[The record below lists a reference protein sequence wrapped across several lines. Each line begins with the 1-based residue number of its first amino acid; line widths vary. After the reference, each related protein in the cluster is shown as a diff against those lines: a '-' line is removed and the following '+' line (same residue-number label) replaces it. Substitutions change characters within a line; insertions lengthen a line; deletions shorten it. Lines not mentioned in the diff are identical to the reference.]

1 MLMLRTRPALQGA
14 GRSIVWILAVVLGVM
29 LSTPATAHDIPDE
42 IVLHGFVKPEGERLH
57 FLVRVPLAMLL
68 SMNLPKRGVGY
79 LDLAAIDEKL
89 QASAAATAREI
100 ELYENGVALTPSRT
114 TARISQPSDASFESY
129 AKALAN
135 IAGPKLPDSTSVF
148 WNQGYFD
155 AHLEYP
161 IRSER
166 SDFSLD
172 MRLAPG
178 LKGRLKLV
186 VRFLPPDG
194 STRAYELHGGA
205 GHVMLDP
212 RWHQAAWAFIKFGFS
227 HILDGVDHL
236 LFLLC
241 LVMPF
246 RRVGWTLVAVV
257 TSFTVAHSITLIA
270 AAYGMVPGGAWFPPL
285 VEALI
290 AASIIYMAL
299 ENVLRPN
306 LRWRWLV
313 AGLFGLVHGFGF
325 SFMLQNQFQLAG
337 DHLLLSLLAFNIGIE
352 LGQLAFIA
360 VAIAVLGLLF
370 EKTRLSER
378 LVTVVISAF
387 VAHTAW
393 HWLAER
399 WNTLSRVQWPQ
410 FDAAALGWS
419 IALAAALG
427 ILAWMILSR
436 PGVMRRRN
444 GAASLIGLDG
454 RKEAR
459 ELPGRG

>member
-1 MLMLRTRPALQGA
+1 MLRKRPAPYGA
-14 GRSIVWILAVVLGVM
+14 GRFMLFLAVVVGVM
-29 LSTPATAHDIPDE
+29 LPASAAAHDIPDE
-42 IVLHGFVKPEGERLH
+42 IVLHGFVKPEGDRLH
-57 FLVRVPLAMLL
+57 LLVRVPLVMLL
-68 SMNLPKRGVGY
+68 SMNLPKRGLGY
-79 LDLAAIDEKL
+79 IDLPQVDEKL
-89 QASAAATAREI
+89 LASAAATAREI
-100 ELYENGVALTPSRT
+100 QLYENGDRLTPGRT
-114 TARISQPSDASFESY
+114 VARISQPSDKSFETY
-129 AKALAN
+129 AKALAS
-135 IAGPKLPDSTSVF
+135 IAGPKLPDTTDVF

-172 MRLAPG
+172 MQLAPG
-178 LKGRLKLV
+178 LRGRLRLV
-186 VRFLPPDG
+186 VRYLSPEGP
-194 STRAYELHGGA
+194 TRAYELHGGA

-212 RWHQAAWAFIKFGFS
+212 RWHQAAWAFVKFGFS

-241 LVMPF
+241 LVLPF
-246 RRVGWTLVAVV
+246 RRVSWTLVGVI

-270 AAYGMVPGGAWFPPL
+270 AAYGMVPRGAWFPPL

-299 ENVLRPN
+299 ENLLRPN

-313 AGLFGLVHGFGF
+313 TALFGLVHGFGF
-325 SFMLQNQFQLAG
+325 SFMLQNQFQFAG
-337 DHLLLSLLAFNIGIE
+337 DHLLSSLLAFNIGIE
-352 LGQLAFIA
+352 LGQLLFIV

-393 HWLAER
+393 HWLAAR
-399 WNTLSRVQWPQ
+399 WDTLAKVEWPQ
-410 FDAAALGWS
+410 IDAATLGLW

-427 ILAWMILSR
+427 ILAWLVLGR
-436 PGVMRRRN
+436 PAVLRRRD
-444 GAASLIGLDG
+444 A
-454 RKEAR
+454 EAR
-459 ELPGRG
+459 VELD

>member
-1 MLMLRTRPALQGA
+1 MLRTRPAPHGA
-14 GRSIVWILAVVLGVM
+14 GRSFVLLLAVVVGVL
-29 LSTPATAHDIPDE
+29 LSTPARAHDIPDE
-42 IVLHGFVKPEGERLH
+42 VVLHGFIKPEGDRLH

-68 SMNLPKRGVGY
+68 SMNLPKRGLGY
-79 LDLAAIDEKL
+79 LDLSQIDEKL
-89 QASAAATAREI
+89 LASAAATAKEI
-100 ELYENGVALTPSRT
+100 QLYENGNPLTPGRT
-114 TARISQPSDASFESY
+114 AARISEPSDQSFETY

-135 IAGPKLPDSTSVF
+135 IAGPKLPDTTNVF

-178 LKGRLKLV
+178 LKGRLKLI

-194 STRAYELHGGA
+194 ATRAYELHGGA
-205 GHVMLDP
+205 GKVMLDP
-212 RWHQAAWAFIKFGFS
+212 RWHQAAWAFVKFGFA

-246 RRVGWTLVAVV
+246 RRIGWTLVAVI

-270 AAYGMVPGGAWFPPL
+270 AAYGMVPRGAWFPPL

-313 AGLFGLVHGFGF
+313 TGLFGLVHGFGF
-325 SFMLQNQFQLAG
+325 SFLLQNQLQFAG
-337 DHLLLSLLAFNIGIE
+337 DHLLLSLLAFNVGIE
-352 LGQLAFIA
+352 LGQLLFIA
-360 VAIAVLGLLF
+360 VAIPLLGLLF
-370 EKTRLSER
+370 QVTPFSER
-378 LVTVVISAF
+378 LLTVVISAF

-393 HWLAER
+393 HWLVER
-399 WNTLSRVQWPQ
+399 WDTLTKVEWPEI
-410 FDAAALGWS
+410 DAAALALWIVLAG
-419 IALAAALG
+419 ALAVLARTMLG
-427 ILAWMILSR
+427 RTAVL
-436 PGVMRRRN
+436 RRRD
-444 GAASLIGLDG
+444 A
-454 RKEAR
+454 EAR
-459 ELPGRG
+459 VELD

>member
-1 MLMLRTRPALQGA
+1 MLRMRPALQSA
-14 GRSIVWILAVVLGVM
+14 GRLLFFALLFGVAAAASVV
-29 LSTPATAHDIPDE
+29 AHDIPDE

-68 SMNLPKRGVGY
+68 SMNLPKRGPGY
-79 LDLAAIDEKL
+79 LDLAQIDERL
-89 QASAAATAREI
+89 QASAAATAKEI
-100 ELYENGVALTPSRT
+100 VLYENGVRLTPGQAA
-114 TARISQPSDASFESY
+114 ARISLPSDQSFETY
-129 AKALAN
+129 TKALAN
-135 IAGPKLPDSTSVF
+135 IAGPKLPDTTDVF
-148 WNQGYFD
+148 WNQGFFD

-172 MRLAPG
+172 MQLAPG
-178 LKGRLKLV
+178 LQGRLKLV
-186 VRFLPPDG
+186 VRFLSPEGP
-194 STRAYELHGGA
+194 TRAYQLHGGA

-212 RWHQAAWAFIKFGFS
+212 RWHQAARAFVKFGFL
-227 HILDGVDHL
+227 HILDGLDHL

-246 RRVGWTLVAVV
+246 RRIGWTLVAVV

-270 AAYGMVPGGAWFPPL
+270 AAYGIVPRGEWFPPL

-313 AGLFGLVHGFGF
+313 TALFGLVHGFGF
-325 SFMLQNQFQLAG
+325 SFMLQNQLQFAG

-352 LGQLAFIA
+352 LGQLLFI
-360 VAIAVLGLLF
+360 VLALPLLALLF
-370 EKTRLSER
+370 TAARLSER
-378 LVTVVISAF
+378 LITAVISAF

-399 WNTLSRVQWPQ
+399 SDTLAKVEWPQ
-410 FDAAALGWS
+410 IDGATLALSILMMAAL
-419 IALAAALG
+419 A
-427 ILAWMILSR
+427 ILAWALRGRSA
-436 PGVMRRRN
+436 VLRRRN
-444 GAASLIGLDG
+444 A
-454 RKEAR
+454 EAR
-459 ELPGRG
+459 VELD